1 MVMKLNLNKGEK
13 FINKRTITHSSS
25 HCFHTAKTLSSII
38 KTKISLKMTH
48 IFQKIEDTINTF
60 NSEVQTLLENL
71 IELRNYSKGE
81 YLLKEGNICTKSF
94 VLEQGIARK
103 YASVND
109 KEITTE
115 LYFKNDIAVS
125 FDSFCNQTP
134 SREFIQALTDVSV
147 VQLNYQDFQKLKLLH
162 PELMKL
168 DNIIAEHYTIW
179 LEKRLLDFRTLTA
192 TERYLKLFDDNPGY
206 INYVPLNI
214 LASYLGVAIETL
226 SRIRGRI

>member
-1 MVMKLNLNKGEK
+1 
-13 FINKRTITHSSS
+13 
-25 HCFHTAKTLSSII
+25 
-38 KTKISLKMTH
+38 MTH
-48 IFQKIEDTINTF
+48 IFEKIESTVNTF
-60 NSEVQTLLENL
+60 RPEVQAMLDNL
-71 IELRNYSKGE
+71 IASRNYKKGE
-81 YLLKEGNICTKSF
+81 YLLKEGNICNKSF

-103 YASVND
+103 YLSVND

-125 FDSFCNQTP
+125 FDSFCNQIP

-147 VQLNYQDFQKLKLLH
+147 IQLNYQDFQKLKLLH
-162 PELMKL
+162 PELMML

-192 TERYLKLFDDNPGY
+192 TERYLKIFEDNPGY
-206 INYVPLNI
+206 INYVPINI

-226 SRIRGRI
+226 SRIRSRI

>member
-1 MVMKLNLNKGEK
+1 
-13 FINKRTITHSSS
+13 
-25 HCFHTAKTLSSII
+25 
-38 KTKISLKMTH
+38 MTH
-48 IFQKIEDTINTF
+48 IFQKIENTIITF
-60 NSEVQTLLENL
+60 DNEVQTLLENL
-71 IELRNYSKGE
+71 IELRNYRKGE
-81 YLLKEGNICTKSF
+81 YLLKEGSICTKSF
-94 VLEQGIARK
+94 VIEQGIARK
-103 YASVND
+103 YLSLND

-147 VQLNYQDFQKLKLLH
+147 IQLNYQDFQKLKLLH

-192 TERYLKLFDDNPGY
+192 TERYLKLFDDNPSY
-206 INYVPLNI
+206 INYVPINI

-226 SRIRGRI
+226 SRVRSRI